1 MKNTAIKQILTM
13 LASTALW
20 FIVSPVLAEEMNI
33 DDAFSNWEDEPAEV
47 WNVSGFSEVYAG
59 AFFNENRTNND
70 ESIFE
75 LRNEL
80 AVNRYMGSHF
90 FSSRL
95 QLVAD
100 KLEDPNVYLDVRE
113 LFINFNLSQQFA
125 LRVGQ
130 QVTTWGTGD
139 MLFIN
144 DMFPKDWQSM
154 FAGRDDGYLKS
165 PSASL
170 KLSFFSSWMN
180 ADFVWVPIFTADNY
194 IKGERFVY
202 FNPSVM
208 QQEMMGQA
216 VKTMPKLDTKNPKKE
231 LKNGQFHLRLSH
243 NFGSTEAAIYA
254 YQGFYTQ
261 PMGYDPVKQQYIFPT
276 LQTAGTSLREDT
288 FLGLLSGEIAYWHS
302 ADDTKGDNNFIP
314 NSQFKSLVG
323 IEKELFKNFT
333 AGVQWMREQT
343 LNYDEAKAAYQ
354 GITPI
359 YDEVKHT
366 YTLRLRLQSFKQ
378 KVIWSLFSYYSPTD
392 KDGFSTFKV
401 TYRYSDNWLITT
413 GANLFSGEKAHTQWG
428 QFEPNSNYFAQL
440 KYNF

>member
-1 MKNTAIKQILTM
+1 MIKIANNL
-13 LASTALW
+13 L
-20 FIVSPVLAEEMNI
+20 VSLVFVLATTNTFAEDFSM
-33 DDAFSNWEDEPAEV
+33 DDAFAEWEQEPDKV

-59 AFFNENRTNND
+59 AFFDENLTNND
-70 ESIFE
+70 ESILE

-113 LFINFNLSQQFA
+113 LFINFALSQQFA
-125 LRVGQ
+125 LRAGQ

-144 DMFPKDWQSM
+144 DLFPKDWQSM
-154 FAGRDDGYLKS
+154 FAGRDDSYLKS

-180 ADFVWVPIFTADNY
+180 ADFVWAPIFTADNY
-194 IKGERFVY
+194 ITGERFVY
-202 FNPSVM
+202 FNPTVM
-208 QQEMMGQA
+208 QKEMMGQT
-216 VKTMPKLDTKNPKKE
+216 VKDMPELNTKKPEKE

-254 YQGFYTQ
+254 YRGFYTQ
-261 PMGYDPVKQQYIFPT
+261 PMGYDPVKQQYIFPA
-276 LQTAGTSLREDT
+276 LQTAGASLREDT

-302 ADDTKGDNNFIP
+302 LDDTKGDNHFIP
-314 NSQFKSLVG
+314 NSQFKSILG
-323 IEKELFKNFT
+323 LEKELFKNLT
-333 AGVQWMREQT
+333 ASVQWMREQT
-343 LNYDEAKAAYQ
+343 LNYNEAKATYQ
-354 GITPI
+354 GITPM
-359 YDEVKHT
+359 YDEVRHT
-366 YTLRLRLQSFKQ
+366 YTLRLTLQSFKQ
-378 KVIWSLFSYYSPTD
+378 KVIWSLFNYYSPTD
-392 KDGFSTFKV
+392 KDNFSTFKV
-401 TYRYSDNWLITT
+401 AYRRNDNWLITT
-413 GANLFSGEKAHTQWG
+413 GVNHFSGDKSYTQWG
-428 QFEPNSNYFAQL
+428 QFEPNSNYFVQI